1 MAHLPI
7 RFVVL
12 AAMLVVTTLARA
24 GDTEVVR
31 YDVAFRTQGADL
43 AAVEVRATARVDRNG
58 VIDFTVPFWQAT
70 DVHASVGSLD
80 TSTPGRWRLRG
91 QPGSEIAFAW
101 RSQPAASTRIMPWDA
116 WQTLLVRPDAVAAS
130 TNVLLAVPEGPEN
143 RPVDVHWSA
152 PEGWRVS
159 TSLAQGMQTAARLR
173 GGTFLAAREARTS
186 TRQVGAA
193 TVTVTALDGARDVER
208 IADALA
214 HAVADVVPPPARHD
228 YTVNIVDFDG
238 KSPGRSMTT
247 FPLGGTVYLTPGV
260 PDDAW
265 LPWLLAA
272 ATLPEQAPGDPA
284 TAWYTEGFATY
295 RTVREL
301 FAKGYLPP
309 VAFAQMIDQAAT
321 GYGNSPFRRAPQ
333 GQVEASFAASRDM
346 RELPAN
352 RGLLFAA
359 LLDARIRTTTG
370 GTKTLLDA
378 LARMGSPADPGSALV
393 DAVAAI
399 DAGDIAPLYRCY
411 IVEGQLLQLPRDALG
426 PCFTV
431 GTVADWSGWQ
441 VQHVYAKRSCEWRST
456 AGARP

>member
-1 MAHLPI
+1 MAHRPI
-7 RFVVL
+7 RFLAL
-12 AAMLVVTTLARA
+12 AAMLVVTTFARA
-24 GDTEVVR
+24 GNTEIVR
-31 YDVAFRTQGADL
+31 YDVAFRMHGADL
-43 AAVEVRATARVDRNG
+43 ADVEVRATARVDGSG
-58 VIDFTVPFWQAT
+58 VIDFIVPFWQVA
-70 DVHASVGSLD
+70 DVRALAGSLD

-91 QPGSEIAFAW
+91 QPGSEIALAW
-101 RSQPAASTRIMPWDA
+101 RSQPAAPTRTLPWDA
-116 WQTLLVRPDAVAAS
+116 WKTLLVRPDAVAAS
-130 TNVLLAVPEGPEN
+130 TNVLFAAPEGPDS

-173 GGTFLAAREARTS
+173 GGTFLAARGARTS
-186 TRQVGAA
+186 TRHIGAA
-193 TVTVTALDGARDVER
+193 TVTITALDGARDVAH

-228 YTVNIVDFDG
+228 YTFNIIDFDG
-238 KSPGRSMTT
+238 QSPGRSMTT
-247 FPLGGTVYLTPGV
+247 FPLGGTVYLTPGI

-272 ATLPEQAPGDPA
+272 ATLPGQTTNHPA
-284 TAWYTEGFATY
+284 TAWYTEGVAMY

-309 VAFAQMIDQAAT
+309 VAFAQMIDQATT

-346 RELPAN
+346 RELAAS
-352 RGLLFAA
+352 RGFLFAA
-359 LLDARIRTTTG
+359 LLDARIRNATG
-370 GTKTLLDA
+370 GKTTLIDA
-378 LARMGSPADPGSALV
+378 LARIDNPADPGPALI
-393 DAVAAI
+393 DAVAAAG
-399 DAGDIAPLYRCY
+399 AGDITPLYRRY

-441 VQHVYAKRSCEWRST
+441 VQHVFAKRSCELRS
-456 AGARP
+456 AAVASP

>member
-7 RFVVL
+7 RFAAL
-12 AAMLVVTTLARA
+12 AAMLVTTTLARA
-24 GDTEVVR
+24 GDTEAVR
-31 YDVAFRTQGADL
+31 YDVAFPMQGAAL
-43 AAVEVRATARVDRNG
+43 TAVEVRTTSRVDRSG
-58 VIDFTVPFWQAT
+58 VIDFAVPSWQAA
-70 DVHASVGSLD
+70 DVRALEGSLD

-91 QPGSEIAFAW
+91 APGSEVRLAW
-101 RSQPAASTRIMPWDA
+101 RSQLAAPARVLSWDA
-116 WQTLLVRPDAVAAS
+116 WQSVLVRPDAAAAS
-130 TNVLLAVPEGPEN
+130 TNVLFATPEGPES

-152 PEGWRVS
+152 PPGWAVS
-159 TSLAQGMQTAARLR
+159 TSLVEGRQTVARLQ
-173 GGTFLAAREARTS
+173 GGTFLVARDARSAVRHAGT
-186 TRQVGAA
+186 A
-193 TVTVTALDGARDVER
+193 TVKVTALDGARDVER

-214 HAVADVVPPPARHD
+214 RAVADVVPAQARHD
-228 YTVNIVDFDG
+228 YTFNIIDFDG
-238 KSPGRSMTT
+238 KSPGRSMTA

-272 ATLPEQAPGDPA
+272 ATLPGHAPGDPA
-284 TAWYTEGFATY
+284 TAWYTEGVATY
-295 RTVREL
+295 RTVSEL

-333 GQVEASFAASRDM
+333 GQVEDAFARSRDM

-359 LLDARIRTTTG
+359 LLDARIRAATG
-370 GTKTLLDA
+370 GRKTLLDA
-378 LARMGSPADPGSALV
+378 LDHMGIVTDPRSALI

-399 DAGDIAPLYRCY
+399 GAGDIAPLYRRY
-411 IVEGQLLQLPRDALG
+411 IAEGQLLQLPRDALG

-431 GTVADWSGWQ
+431 GTVADWSGWE
-441 VQHVYAKRSCEWRST
+441 VQHVFAKQSCGVRSA
-456 AGARP
+456 AGALP